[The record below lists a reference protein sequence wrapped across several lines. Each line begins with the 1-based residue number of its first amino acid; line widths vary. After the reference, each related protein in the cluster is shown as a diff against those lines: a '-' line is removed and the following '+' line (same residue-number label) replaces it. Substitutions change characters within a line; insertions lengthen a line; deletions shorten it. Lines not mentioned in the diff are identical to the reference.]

1 MVAGSVPGQCIPAVE
16 RGIIEAMLSG
26 GLAGFTMQDIR
37 VSLLD
42 GKHHSVDSKEI
53 ALKR

>member
-1 MVAGSVPGQCIPAVE
+1 MVGGSVPGQYIPAVE
-16 RGIIEAMLSG
+16 RGIKEAMIRG
-26 GLAGFTMQDIR
+26 GLAGFPMQDIR